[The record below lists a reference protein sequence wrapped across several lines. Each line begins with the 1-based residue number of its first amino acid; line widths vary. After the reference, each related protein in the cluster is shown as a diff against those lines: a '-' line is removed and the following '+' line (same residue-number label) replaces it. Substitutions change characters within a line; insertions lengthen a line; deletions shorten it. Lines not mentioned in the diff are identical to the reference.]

1 MEQVSLLSPYY
12 DGENAGPEKLR
23 LLCKVTDD
31 PSVPVLKSIA
41 SAFSIS
47 CQPII
52 QSFRQEVT

>member
-1 MEQVSLLSPYY
+1 MLSPYY

-47 CQPII
+47 CKPII